1 MEPGLR
7 QLAVQRVSEW
17 VPLPA
22 LARPTVLPGAG
33 PGGVTRSQPEMRHVH
48 IAGPRQPVRHRQQGA
63 RLRGVDAPL
72 PSAQPECLR
81 HRGDTRGVGEGN
93 AEDHLVGAGLDVTG
107 DQARNLV
114 GLADGEPG
122 DLLG

>member
-48 IAGPRQPVRHRQQGA
+48 IAGPGQPVRYRQRALAASTRRYRPPSPNASATAVIPAVSAKGT
-63 RLRGVDAPL
+63 LKITSSAPT
-72 PSAQPECLR
+72 SM
-81 HRGDTRGVGEGN
+81 
-93 AEDHLVGAGLDVTG
+93 
-107 DQARNLV
+107 
-114 GLADGEPG
+114 
-122 DLLG
+122 